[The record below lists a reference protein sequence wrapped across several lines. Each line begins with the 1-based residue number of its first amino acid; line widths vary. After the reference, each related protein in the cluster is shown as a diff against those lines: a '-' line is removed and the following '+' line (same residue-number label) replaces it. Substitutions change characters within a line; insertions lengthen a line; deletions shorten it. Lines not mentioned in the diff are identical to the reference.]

1 MKPFGIAIGLALAS
15 ATTAAQA
22 QTVISR
28 QITTEPVET
37 VITQGPDGTAII
49 RRPLGAAPV
58 TSAPAATYYDSYAR
72 PAPAPMISAPASTY
86 YEPYARPAA
95 PIYGASR
102 DVVETVQTVEQPAPA
117 TTVRREVVRRDAVRP
132 RTTTATRTTATRNV
146 QRARAPAARTTS
158 SRTVRTAE
166 RVTTRVAPAPAPR
179 EVVLT
184 PQQRQIV
191 YRTIVRERA
200 APPVVTR
207 EVIVPP
213 EPLAAYG
220 SVRSIS
226 TAPAVESVSYVGRVL
241 PRSVAFYDVPQS
253 VGLNVPATRGYR
265 YAYVDDRVLL
275 VDPVT
280 RMVIEE
286 LDE

>member
-1 MKPFGIAIGLALAS
+1 MKSLGIAIGLALAS

-37 VITQGPDGTAII
+37 VITQGPDGTAVI

-102 DVVETVQTVEQPAPA
+102 DVVETVETVEQPAPA
-117 TTVRREVVRRDAVRP
+117 TTVPRQVVRP
-132 RTTTATRTTATRNV
+132 RTTSATRTTATRKV
-146 QRARAPAARTTS
+146 QRARAPAARSKS

-207 EVIVPP
+207 EVIVPQ

-241 PRSVAFYDVPQS
+241 PRNVAFYDVPQS

-265 YAYVDDRVLL
+265 YAYVDERVLL

-280 RMVIEE
+280 RMVIDE

>member
-37 VITQGPDGTAII
+37 VITQGPDGTAVI
-49 RRPLGAAPV
+49 RRPLGPAPV
-58 TSAPAATYYDSYAR
+58 SSAPATYYDSFVR
-72 PAPAPMISAPASTY
+72 PAPVVSAPASTY

-102 DVVETVQTVEQPAPA
+102 DVVETVETVKQPAPA
-117 TTVRREVVRRDAVRP
+117 TTVRREVVRP
-132 RTTTATRTTATRNV
+132 RTTTTTRRV
-146 QRARAPAARTTS
+146 QRARAPAARTRS
-158 SRTVRTAE
+158 SQTVRTAE

-207 EVIVPP
+207 EVLVPS

-220 SVRSIS
+220 SVRSVS

-241 PRSVAFYDVPQS
+241 PRSVMFYDVPQS
-253 VGLNVPATRGYR
+253 VALNVPATRGFR

-280 RMVIEE
+280 RMVVEE

>member
-1 MKPFGIAIGLALAS
+1 MKPLGIAIGWVLAS
-15 ATTAAQA
+15 ATAAAQA

-37 VITQGPDGTAII
+37 IVTQGPDGTAVI
-49 RRPLGAAPV
+49 RRPLGPAPA
-58 TSAPAATYYDSYAR
+58 TTAPAATYYEPFAR
-72 PAPAPMISAPASTY
+72 TAPLVSAPASTY

-102 DVVETVQTVEQPAPA
+102 DVVETVETVEQPAPT
-117 TTVRREVVRRDAVRP
+117 TTVRREVVRP
-132 RTTTATRTTATRNV
+132 RASTRKA
-146 QRARAPAARTTS
+146 QRARAPAARTQS
-158 SRTVRTAE
+158 SRTVRTTE
-166 RVTTRVAPAPAPR
+166 RVTTRPAPAPAPR

-213 EPLAAYG
+213 EPITAYG

-226 TAPAVESVSYVGRVL
+226 TAPVVEPVSYVGRVL
-241 PRSVAFYDVPQS
+241 PRNVMFYDVPQS
-253 VGLNVPATRGYR
+253 AALNVPAARGYR
-265 YAYVDDRVLL
+265 YAYIDDRVLL

-280 RMVIEE
+280 RIVVEE
-286 LDE
+286 LAD

>member
-1 MKPFGIAIGLALAS
+1 MKPLGIAIGLALAS

-37 VITQGPDGTAII
+37 IVTQGPDGTAVI
-49 RRPLGAAPV
+49 RRPLGPAPV
-58 TSAPAATYYDSYAR
+58 TTAPAATYYDSYAR
-72 PAPAPMISAPASTY
+72 PAPAPVISAPASTY

-102 DVVETVQTVEQPAPA
+102 DVVETVETIEQPAPT
-117 TTVRREVVRRDAVRP
+117 TTVRRVVVRP
-132 RTTTATRTTATRNV
+132 RTTTATRKV
-146 QRARAPAARTTS
+146 QRARAPAAKAQS

-166 RVTTRVAPAPAPR
+166 RITTRVAPAPAPR
-179 EVVLT
+179 AVALT

-191 YRTIVRERA
+191 YRTIVRERL

-207 EVIVPP
+207 EVIVPSDP
-213 EPLAAYG
+213 YTAYG
-220 SVRSIS
+220 SATAIS
-226 TAPAVESVSYVGRVL
+226 TAPVVEPVNYVGRIL
-241 PRSVAFYDVPQS
+241 PRSVMFYDVPQS
-253 VGLNVPATRGYR
+253 VALNVPATRAYR

-280 RMVIEE
+280 RMVVEE

>member
-1 MKPFGIAIGLALAS
+1 MKPLGIAIGLALAS
-15 ATTAAQA
+15 ATTAVQA

-37 VITQGPDGTAII
+37 VVTQGPDGTAVI
-49 RRPLGAAPV
+49 RRPLGPGPV
-58 TSAPAATYYDSYAR
+58 ISAPAATYYDSYAR
-72 PAPAPMISAPASTY
+72 PAPAPIVSAPASTY
-86 YEPYARPAA
+86 YEPYERPAA

-102 DVVETVQTVEQPAPA
+102 DVIETVETVEQPAP
-117 TTVRREVVRRDAVRP
+117 TTRVRREVVRPPA
-132 RTTTATRTTATRNV
+132 TTRSATIRRV
-146 QRARAPAARTTS
+146 ERARAPATRTRS
-158 SRTVRTAE
+158 SGTVRTTE
-166 RVTTRVAPAPAPR
+166 RVTTRPAPAPR

-191 YRTIVRERA
+191 YRTIVRERM
-200 APPVVTR
+200 APPAVTR

-213 EPLAAYG
+213 EPITAYG

-226 TAPAVESVSYVGRVL
+226 TAPVIEPVSYVGRTL
-241 PRSVAFYDVPQS
+241 PRSVMFYDVPQS
-253 VGLNVPATRGYR
+253 VALNVPAARGYR

-280 RMVIEE
+280 RMVVED